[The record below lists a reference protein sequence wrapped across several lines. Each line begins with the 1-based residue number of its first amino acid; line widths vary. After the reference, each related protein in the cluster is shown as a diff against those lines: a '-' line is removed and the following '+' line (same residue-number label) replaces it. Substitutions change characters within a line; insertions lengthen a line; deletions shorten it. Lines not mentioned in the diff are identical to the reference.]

1 MHYIAGDPLSSK
13 TMERSAASKARACIM
28 LTNKNSSNS
37 AEEDFKNILIAL
49 SIKKEVYVKNQGQKG
64 SEQNIPLCMQL
75 ISPSLAICTTTR

>member
-1 MHYIAGDPLSSK
+1 MHYIAGDPLNSK

-64 SEQNIPLCMQL
+64 SE
-75 ISPSLAICTTTR
+75 